1 LDRPSGGAEDRP
13 EVNMG
18 SVGPTQLIA
27 LLVAVA
33 VIAATSGFLASTVAL
48 KKKRA
53 RKFFALGFLCGF
65 VASPIMLR
73 KRRGMNVLGAVA
85 RCADVLGSAG
95 SSAVRTRRI

>member
-1 LDRPSGGAEDRP
+1 MLLGRKQWLDRASP
-13 EVNMG
+13 EVTMG

-33 VIAATSGFLASTVAL
+33 VIAATSGFVASTVAL

-65 VASPIMLR
+65 VANPIVR
-73 KRRGMNVLGAVA
+73 RRRRGAFDRATTVLRAY
-85 RCADVLGSAG
+85 
-95 SSAVRTRRI
+95 RRHAHY